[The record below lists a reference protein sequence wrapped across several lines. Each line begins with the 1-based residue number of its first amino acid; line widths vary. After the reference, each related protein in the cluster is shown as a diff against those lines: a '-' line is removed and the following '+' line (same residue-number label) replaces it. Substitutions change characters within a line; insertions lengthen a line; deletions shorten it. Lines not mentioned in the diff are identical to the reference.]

1 LKSPADPNKPATLWL
16 TEIGAQPYSRA
27 QRARLGDKGVVD
39 GLSGNDAG
47 GDAMVGTETGAE
59 NGCLNIRRRDY
70 EIDRAVIGGK
80 MEENAPQTIVRIYI
94 IGIAWVVIGIRE
106 FMRAELGQTR
116 KTDGRDV
123 VPLTMTRK

>member
-1 LKSPADPNKPATLWL
+1 
-16 TEIGAQPYSRA
+16 
-27 QRARLGDKGVVD
+27 
-39 GLSGNDAG
+39 
-47 GDAMVGTETGAE
+47 MVGTETGAE